1 MRSIKIAG
9 LILCACL
16 VTALT
21 ASARGGYRGG
31 RVMVVPSYGYWGWY
45 HPYYYGYYGPYWYY
59 PDAYSNMGEV
69 KIKTNVKD
77 AEVYINGALAGKADK
92 LKTIR
97 LRPNTYSLEIQAPG
111 KSPIAQKVY
120 VLPGKTIRIEADF

>member
-9 LILCACL
+9 LLLCACL
-16 VTALT
+16 VTALP
-21 ASARGGYRGG
+21 ASARGGNRGG
-31 RVMVVPSYGYWGWY
+31 RVFVVPSYGYWGWY
-45 HPYYYGYYGPYWYY
+45 HPYYYGYYGPYGYY

-92 LKTIR
+92 LKTIH
-97 LRPNTYSLEIQAPG
+97 LSPNTYSLEIRAPG
-111 KSPIAQKVY
+111 KSTIAQKVY
-120 VLPGKTIRIEADF
+120 VLRGKTIKIEADF